1 MSNTN
6 IQIQHTHTS
15 TWFPPHKNTQI
26 SCFILLL
33 ALFTRICVFPKQ
45 LHQISYIHTIQS
57 FLYSIDTSTHSFSL
71 FSSHTSKHTKK
82 IHTLYRSP
90 RPVKNNTN
98 TNSMTWAYDW
108 DILCKWISHLKHL
121 HLFNLYQYCT
131 LTVKAGNETPP
142 AITTQRRNIVGVIR
156 EMLSEILATK
166 LLWYV

>member
-26 SCFILLL
+26 SCFIPLL
-33 ALFTRICVFPKQ
+33 ALFTRICVSQTTPP
-45 LHQISYIHTIQS
+45 S
-57 FLYSIDTSTHSFSL
+57 FLHSHNTILSLHISIDTSTHSFSL

-98 TNSMTWAYDW
+98 TNSMTWAHDW
-108 DILCKWISHLKHL
+108 GILCKWISHLKHL
-121 HLFNLYQYCT
+121 HLYQYCT

-142 AITTQRRNIVGVIR
+142 AITTQCRNIVGVIR